1 LLLTLELNEIKAIR
15 MSGFVILD
23 RNLNTMV
30 HFKLPGNESSF
41 CGQLSFN
48 EKTQSVIGF
57 CNINNVS
64 YLFLYDLQS
73 KQVEYQL
80 ITEIDNSIIRV
91 QNGFHSIFIDR

>member
-1 LLLTLELNEIKAIR
+1 

-23 RNLNTMV
+23 RNLKTMT

-41 CGQLSFN
+41 CGQLSFH
-48 EKTQSVIGF
+48 EKTKSIIGF
-57 CNINNVS
+57 CNIDNGS
-64 YLFLYDLQS
+64 YFFLYDLQS

-80 ITEIDNSIIRV
+80 ITELDNSRIGI